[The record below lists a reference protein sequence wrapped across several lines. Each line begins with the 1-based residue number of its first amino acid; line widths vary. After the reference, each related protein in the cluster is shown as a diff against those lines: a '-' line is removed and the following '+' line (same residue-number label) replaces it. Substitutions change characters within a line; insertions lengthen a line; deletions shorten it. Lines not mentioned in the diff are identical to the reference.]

1 MLVLDKILLTIFEK
15 PLELAKN
22 RIQKGLRPFTMEEDM
37 TDQSDSKKIT
47 ATYQT
52 LFDMGMKAL
61 QRVGVPEPDART
73 TMDVLLCADLR
84 GVASHGIQRLLQYV
98 PRLRDRLINPHPR
111 IVVEPMG
118 PALKQ
123 VSGDNGLGAVVGTR
137 GMKEAILLA
146 RESGIGY
153 VGCRHS
159 NHFGAAAPYVLLAC
173 QERMIGI
180 AGSNAAPT
188 MGPWGGLE
196 RLVGNNPLAIGV
208 PCEGD
213 IPFLLDMSM
222 SVAAR
227 GKINDMARRKEK
239 IPEGWALDPQGR
251 PTTDPVEALK
261 GFGLP
266 FGQYKGY
273 GLAVAVDILSGVLT
287 GGGYSTDVR
296 SLVYHWEEPTNVG
309 HFFVVIDATRFMSL
323 EALSERMKR
332 MYHNLRGAPP
342 ITPDQ
347 PVLISGE
354 LEANLEKTRRQ
365 HGIPMDPKVFEIL
378 KGLAAGKYDYEIPK
392 F

>member
-1 MLVLDKILLTIFEK
+1 
-15 PLELAKN
+15 
-22 RIQKGLRPFTMEEDM
+22 MEEDM
-37 TDQSDSKKIT
+37 IDQCDCKKIM
-47 ATYQT
+47 ATYET
-52 LFDMGMKAL
+52 LFEIGMKAL
-61 QRVGVPEPDART
+61 QRVGVLEADART

-84 GVASHGIQRLLQYV
+84 GVGSHGIQRLLQYV
-98 PRLRDRLINPHPR
+98 PRLRDRLINPRPR

-123 VSGDNGLGAVVGTR
+123 VSGDNGLGPVVGTR

-173 QERMIGI
+173 EERMIGI

-188 MGPWGGLE
+188 MGPWGGLA

-213 IPFLLDMSM
+213 IPFLLDISM

-227 GKINDMARRKEK
+227 GKINDMARRKER
-239 IPEGWALDPQGR
+239 IPEGWALDSHGR
-251 PTTDPVEALK
+251 PTTDPLEALK

-266 FGQYKGY
+266 MGQYKGY

-296 SLVYHWEEPTNVG
+296 SLVYHWEEQTNVG
-309 HFFVVIDATRFMSL
+309 HFFIVIDAARFLSL
-323 EALSERMKR
+323 EALSESMKR
-332 MYHNLRGAPP
+332 MYRNLREAPP
-342 ITPDQ
+342 INPEQ

-354 LEANLEKTRRQ
+354 QEAKLEMNRRE
-365 HGIPMDPKVFEIL
+365 HGIPLDPRVFEIL
-378 KGLAAGKYDYEIPK
+378 KGLTEGKYDYEIPK